1 MKITGVKAIF
11 DNGEFVTIELSGGDM
26 VHLDRNPKNNARHS
40 IVMSSHDTLLI
51 DFNELDIVE
60 S

>member
-26 VHLDRNPKNNARHS
+26 VHLDRDNQNNARHD
-40 IVMSSHDTLLI
+40 IVMSSHDTLLV
-51 DFNELDIVE
+51 DFNELNSVE